1 MLCMKTNLL
10 FPLLICTVLPG
21 SLQAS
26 TKLDGGVAI
35 CGSDTVEIA
44 FPVNGIIE
52 DKDMPT
58 FVAGD
63 FECEVQSWDTT
74 LVSVSLSPEFY
85 LHSGSAKKSGRT
97 LTIPAKVIHGG
108 VEYRVYNVGNFN
120 DCPGAETIIV
130 EEGIENIGRQAF
142 AGCKSLERIM
152 LPASLLN
159 IGSGIFA
166 GCNSLNS
173 IVIEKSNAQYVSPKG
188 SNAVVDRTASVL
200 VAGCNST
207 VIPHDVKT
215 IGRGA
220 FYGCTG
226 LTELVIP
233 EVVEVIQDG
242 AFEDCVNLK
251 LLSLPE
257 SLRSIGNFAFSG
269 CASLDSLFV
278 PAGLT
283 AIHGGGNAFAGCT
296 ALKSIRVAPGNKTF
310 DSRGN
315 CNAIIETASNALR
328 VGCATT
334 VIPETVERLCS
345 ECFSG
350 SGLMSVSIPAS
361 VDSIEMSAFKDC
373 RRLVKM
379 AVASGNKVYD
389 SRSGCNAIVETRTDK
404 LIAGC
409 NSTCIP
415 ADIKHI
421 GPYAMAGMLTPSSL
435 ILPEGLETI
444 SRNAFSGCDY
454 LEYVSIPNSVTTMG
468 NGAFSDCIRLRSVD
482 LNAQMGIVPD
492 LTFAGCVA
500 LEHVTINNNATGV
513 GYCAFQGCNRLSRLV
528 LPQTI
533 TRIDRDAFK
542 GCLLE
547 PYIHL

>member
-1 MLCMKTNLL
+1 M
-10 FPLLICTVLPG
+10 
-21 SLQAS
+21 
-26 TKLDGGVAI
+26 
-35 CGSDTVEIA
+35 
-44 FPVNGIIE
+44 
-52 DKDMPT
+52 
-58 FVAGD
+58 
-63 FECEVQSWDTT
+63 
-74 LVSVSLSPEFY
+74 
-85 LHSGSAKKSGRT
+85 
-97 LTIPAKVIHGG
+97 
-108 VEYRVYNVGNFN
+108 
-120 DCPGAETIIV
+120 
-130 EEGIENIGRQAF
+130 
-142 AGCKSLERIM
+142 
-152 LPASLLN
+152 
-159 IGSGIFA
+159 
-166 GCNSLNS
+166 
-173 IVIEKSNAQYVSPKG
+173 
-188 SNAVVDRTASVL
+188 
-200 VAGCNST
+200 
-207 VIPHDVKT
+207 
-215 IGRGA
+215 
-220 FYGCTG
+220 
-226 LTELVIP
+226 
-233 EVVEVIQDG
+233 EVIQDG

-251 LLSLPE
+251 HLSLPE

-334 VIPETVERLCS
+334 VIPETVERLCN

-421 GPYAMAGMLTPSSL
+421 GPYTMAGMLTPSSL

-482 LNAQMGIVPD
+482 LNAQMDIVPD